1 MQTKLPLIAPMQG
14 RPTDAPAELLRAVRD
29 EADAIAIS
37 MQASGSKLAFIA
49 ASLGVSESCVSLWR
63 KGKRRMPDS
72 RVPAFCCI
80 TQTNLLRQFRMWQ
93 EALAEATD
101 SLSDQRRV
109 ARLARL
115 LEAA

>member
-49 ASLGVSESCVSLWR
+49 ACLGVSESCVSLWR
-63 KGKRRMPDS
+63 AGKRRMPDA
-72 RVPAFCCI
+72 RVPQFCRV
-80 TQTNLLRQFRMWQ
+80 THTNLLHQFRLWQ
-93 EALAEATD
+93 EALEEATET
-101 SLSDQRRV
+101 LSDHRRV

>member
-14 RPTDAPAELLRAVRD
+14 APSDAPPELLRAVRD

-37 MQASGSKLAFIA
+37 MQVSGSKLAFIA
-49 ASLGVSESCVSLWR
+49 ACLGVSESCVSLWR
-63 KGKRRMPDS
+63 GGKRRMPDA
-72 RVPAFCCI
+72 RVPQFCHV
-80 TQTNLLRQFRMWQ
+80 THTNLLQQFRLWQ
-93 EALAEATD
+93 EALAESTGT
-101 SLSDQRRV
+101 LSGPRRI